1 MSNNN
6 QKTVYRTAQ
15 GKQIDLN
22 KLINQNELT
31 LAVGN
36 KKVNARGDLI
46 GPGGQVIKKNED
58 TTSSIIIPDQ
68 IRTRPQP
75 AVQEPVIQEPVIEE
89 VQPISAKTKSK
100 NIKDMD
106 PAGDE

>member
-1 MSNNN
+1 MANIN
-6 QKTVYRTAQ
+6 QQTIYRTSQ

-46 GPGGQVIKKNED
+46 GQGGQIIKKYEEN
-58 TTSSIIIPDQ
+58 SNNGIIIPDQ
-68 IRTRPQP
+68 IRSKPQTGP
-75 AVQEPVIQEPVIEE
+75 VEPIIQEDQTAIIKP
-89 VQPISAKTKSK
+89 KSK
-100 NIKDMD
+100 NIKGIDTEG
-106 PAGDE
+106 AE

>member
-1 MSNNN
+1 MAGI
-6 QKTVYRTAQ
+6 KTVYRTAQ
-15 GKQIDLN
+15 GNEIDLN

-46 GPGGQVIKKNED
+46 GPGGKILTRNED
-58 TTSSIIIPDQ
+58 IMNGINIPDQ
-68 IRTRPQP
+68 IRKQP
-75 AVQEPVIQEPVIEE
+75 EELAQPMEDVQQV
-89 VQPISAKTKSK
+89 SKTKTK

-106 PAGDE
+106 PEGNE

>member
-1 MSNNN
+1 MANIN
-6 QKTVYRTAQ
+6 QTTIYRTAQ

-46 GPGGQVIKKNED
+46 GSGGKIIKKNE
-58 TTSSIIIPDQ
+58 TASSTNIPDQ
-68 IRTRPQP
+68 IRVRPQP
-75 AVQEPVIQEPVIEE
+75 VIAESEIAE
-89 VQPISAKTKSK
+89 VQPKTKSK

-106 PAGDE
+106 PEGNE

>member
-1 MSNNN
+1 M
-6 QKTVYRTAQ
+6 TIYRTSQ

-46 GPGGQVIKKNED
+46 GPGGTIIKKNED
-58 TTSSIIIPDQ
+58 TTNGVVIPDQ
-68 IRTRPQP
+68 IRAKP
-75 AVQEPVIQEPVIEE
+75 PVEMEE
-89 VQPISAKTKSK
+89 QPIVEEQTIPTKAKSK
-100 NIKDMD
+100 NIKGMD
-106 PAGDE
+106 PEGNE